1 MSKNILLVGHCGADS
16 SYLRMTVKKALGD
29 VQIQIVEDS
38 QELNQALATKQV
50 DLILF
55 NRQLDYGFDSDQGV
69 DVIRSLRLSHPN
81 AKMMLVSNYPEAQQE
96 ALAAGALPGF
106 GKRELGSARVTELL
120 RNALGVEAATDR

>member
-1 MSKNILLVGHCGADS
+1 
-16 SYLRMTVKKALGD
+16 

>member
-1 MSKNILLVGHCGADS
+1 MSKKILLVGHCGADG
-16 SYLRMTVKKALGD
+16 SYLRMAIKRAIGESETLIA
-29 VQIQIVEDS
+29 EDS
-38 QELNQALATKQV
+38 QELSEALATKQI

-69 DVIRSLRLSHPN
+69 DVIRALRLSHPN

-106 GKRELGSARVTELL
+106 GKRELGSPRVTELL
-120 RNALGVEAATDR
+120 RNALGLEAAK

>member
-1 MSKNILLVGHCGADS
+1 MPKNILLVGHCGADS

-29 VQIQIVEDS
+29 AQIQIVEDS

-120 RNALGVEAATDR
+120 RSALGIEAAN